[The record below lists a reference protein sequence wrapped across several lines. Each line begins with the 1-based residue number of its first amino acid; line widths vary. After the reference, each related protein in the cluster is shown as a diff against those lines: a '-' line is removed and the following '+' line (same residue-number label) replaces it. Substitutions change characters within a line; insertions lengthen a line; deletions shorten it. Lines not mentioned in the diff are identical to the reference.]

1 MSEPKRM
8 RTLLITCD
16 TDGGFSAVR
25 DGREIVGQLG
35 PDEALYVASLF
46 VVAPEK
52 GTPFQPAT
60 PESYW
65 AMKNRIRTE
74 IMDALRPVDR
84 LLLMERR
91 SA

>member
-46 VVAPEK
+46 VVAPETR
-52 GTPFQPAT
+52 TPFQPAT

-65 AMKNRIRTE
+65 EMKRKVME
-74 IMDALRPVDR
+74 EVSAALRPVDR
-84 LLLMERR
+84 LLITERR